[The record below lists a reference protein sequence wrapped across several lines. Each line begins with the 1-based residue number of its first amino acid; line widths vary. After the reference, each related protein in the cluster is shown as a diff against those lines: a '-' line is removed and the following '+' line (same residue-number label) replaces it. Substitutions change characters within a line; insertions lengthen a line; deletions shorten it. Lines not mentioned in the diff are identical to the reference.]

1 MSDFGELPLDRMI
14 PSWLVCLQ
22 VDCNHQFV
30 PSAFQVRSKCQGSQW
45 QGYVKFK
52 INICLAKSL
61 RFQLLTRPKC
71 TGQIIGGFALEINHM

>member
-30 PSAFQVRSKCQGSQW
+30 PSARGHSGRVMSK
-45 QGYVKFK
+45 
-52 INICLAKSL
+52 
-61 RFQLLTRPKC
+61 P
-71 TGQIIGGFALEINHM
+71 QIPTVDKAQEHWTNHRAIGGLALEINHM

>member
-30 PSAFQVRSKCQGSQW
+30 PSAFQVPGVTVAGLCQIQNKYMSGKKPQVPTVDKAQVHWTNHRGFCLGDQS
-45 QGYVKFK
+45 YV
-52 INICLAKSL
+52 A
-61 RFQLLTRPKC
+61 
-71 TGQIIGGFALEINHM
+71 